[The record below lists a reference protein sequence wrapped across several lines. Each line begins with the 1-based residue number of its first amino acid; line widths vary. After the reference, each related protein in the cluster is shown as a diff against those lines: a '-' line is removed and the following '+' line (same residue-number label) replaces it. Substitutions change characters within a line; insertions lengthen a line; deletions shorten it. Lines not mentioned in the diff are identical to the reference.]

1 MSSLPSL
8 SGKDKETAV
17 SGVDRTNTRKLQV
30 HLPSIFSGSH
40 GNEVSLTPESVTDT
54 RSVAAE
60 KRPRTLLPAP
70 RCMDFTEAVR
80 LESSPLKTC
89 VGCGLEFGSS
99 SILLHKQSCMKRSRM
114 SGRRHGMA
122 GRKERDRKTETVG
135 RSRALGAEAVAHRND
150 LAMNLPP
157 IAANCTPFNY
167 PCQFCG
173 EKFGKHSIHLHER
186 RCSKRPVLNTHRA
199 VTGHISSTSHPKDA
213 TVRHSVGGGPLMPK
227 RLEVVL
233 DLPPR
238 PQTRTLDRS
247 ILAEKGFSIPT
258 VGASRADV
266 IMKCQTCGNDV
277 PGNKMLVHTKTCSLR
292 SVTVA
297 KGAITFPA
305 LESRRKGLGQREI
318 IGPSASR
325 SGEHKIIKK
334 PPTVVCYV
342 CGREYGSKSISI
354 HEPQCLKK
362 FEIENRK
369 LPISE
374 RKPLP
379 KKPIS
384 SAALVVTVTAS
395 ECEVRPSIAAGMCNS
410 DLLQDAAE
418 EYFLHCYSE
427 FEKEL
432 VPCSKCG
439 RKFAPE
445 RHAKHANRCRA
456 KPLNK
461 AKAIS

>member
-1 MSSLPSL
+1 MSILPSL
-8 SGKDKETAV
+8 SEKDGDTAV
-17 SGVDRTNTRKLQV
+17 SREARTNTRALQV
-30 HLPSIFSGSH
+30 HLPRIVSGSY
-40 GNEVSLTPESVTDT
+40 GNEVSLTPVSNT
-54 RSVAAE
+54 SPAAAE

-89 VGCGLEFGSS
+89 LSCGLEFGSS
-99 SILLHKQSCMKRSRM
+99 SILLHEQSCRKKSRTL
-114 SGRRHGMA
+114 GRRRGTS
-122 GRKERDRKTETVG
+122 GRKERDKKTETVG
-135 RSRALGAEAVAHRND
+135 SSKALGVEAITHKND

-157 IAANCTPFNY
+157 IDTNWTPFCY

-173 EKFGKHSIHLHER
+173 ERFGKHSIHLHEKK
-186 RCSKRPVLNTHRA
+186 CSKRAVLSTPCA
-199 VTGHISSTSHPKDA
+199 IAGSMISSTSRPEGA
-213 TVRHSVGGGPLMPK
+213 TVRQSVEGGSLMTK

-247 ILAEKGFSIPT
+247 SLVERGFTIPT
-258 VGASRADV
+258 VGATRAAV
-266 IMKCQTCGNDV
+266 MMKCQTCEEDI
-277 PGNKMLVHTKTCSLR
+277 PSDKMSVHTKTCSLR

-297 KGAITFPA
+297 TGAITFPV
-305 LESRRKGLGQREI
+305 LEGRRKGCRQREV
-318 IGPSASR
+318 GPISN
-325 SGEHKIIKK
+325 SGERKPVKK

-354 HEPQCLKK
+354 HEPHCLKK

-369 LPISE
+369 LPISQ

-384 SAALVVTVTAS
+384 SAAMVVTVATIES
-395 ECEVRPSIAAGMCNS
+395 EVRPSISASMYKS

-432 VPCSKCG
+432 IPCSKCG

-456 KPLNK
+456 KPLDK
-461 AKAIS
+461 VKSAS